1 MRLHKVWLIVRED
14 NERAKFIY
22 QRAGFSVEGTLLDE
36 YFVNDRYYNMLRM
49 AMLDRQFK
57 QWYH

>member
-22 QRAGFSVEGTLLDE
+22 QRAGFSIEGTLCDE
-36 YFVNDRYYNMLRM
+36 YFVNDKYYTMIRM
-49 AMLDRQFK
+49 AILDREFER
-57 QWYH
+57 